1 MAQQPPSF
9 QTPTPQYRSKLFS
22 DEVREADP
30 DFNKPQAVYEFRGRT
45 FREVKPY
52 EPSK

>member
-1 MAQQPPSF
+1 MAQQPDSF
-9 QTPTPQYRSKLFS
+9 QTPTPQYRTKLFS
-22 DEVREADP
+22 DEVREAEP
-30 DFNKPQAVYEFRGRT
+30 DLNMPQIVYTFTGRV